1 MIRRLVRTTLA
12 VLLIGCAAGC
22 MSVQGSR
29 GTTTILFL
37 PVYDSEHPVMNGMG
51 DNRSDV
57 RWFGDPDSH
66 PAVRPRPGARPPAQP
81 NQPASAGAQI
91 DAPALGVL
99 QAGRA
104 PERCRLEPNGG
115 TVLGALGGALVGSFF
130 GGGDWRNVFIA
141 IGAVGGALRGT
152 EMAADGRRCG

>member
-12 VLLIGCAAGC
+12 ALLICSAAGC
-22 MSVQGSR
+22 VSVQGAR
-29 GTTTILFL
+29 GTTTILFV
-37 PVYDSEHPVMNGMG
+37 PVYDDAHPMMNGMG
-51 DNRSDV
+51 NGGSDL
-57 RWFGDPDSH
+57 RWFSDPDSH

-81 NQPASAGAQI
+81 NQPASAGAQV
-91 DAPALGVL
+91 DAPATL
-99 QAGRA
+99 QVARA
-104 PERCRLEPNGG
+104 SERCPLTPNGG

-152 EMAADGRRCG
+152 EMAADGRRCV

>member
-1 MIRRLVRTTLA
+1 M
-12 VLLIGCAAGC
+12 LLICGAAGC
-22 MSVQGSR
+22 VSMQGAR
-29 GTTTILFL
+29 GTTTILFV
-37 PVYDSEHPVMNGMG
+37 PVYDNAHPVMSGMG

-81 NQPASAGAQI
+81 NQPVSAGAQI
-91 DAPALGVL
+91 EAPASGTR
-99 QAGRA
+99 QAARD
-104 PERCRLEPNGG
+104 RCRLEPNGG
-115 TVLGALGGALVGSFF
+115 TVLGALGGALVGSLF

-152 EMAADGRRCG
+152 EMAADGRRCV